1 MDKEFWKD
9 TGYRCAWTFAQ
20 ALLGY
25 ITVGQ
30 AVTEVNWIQ
39 GLSVAFVAAL
49 VCFLKQIV
57 KHFKG
62 LTVEQETAAKIA
74 KEMDELAG
82 YVADYVEEP
91 EDSEVEDEEYEE

>member
-1 MDKEFWKD
+1 MSKEFWKD

-30 AVTEVNWIQ
+30 AVTDVNWAQ

-49 VCFLKQIV
+49 ACFLKQIV

-62 LTVEQETAAKIA
+62 MTVEQETASKIA
-74 KEMDELAG
+74 KEMDDLCD
-82 YVADYVEEP
+82 YVAEYVEEP
-91 EDSEVEDEEYEE
+91 EDSEVIEDEE